1 MAKID
6 TSLGVNV
13 SIQSAPSQVS
23 VGSVRPQADATKS
36 NVEKL
41 ANVLQNFNP
50 TLAKL
55 ANKEFER
62 RNKAQFEEGVMKVNN
77 MTLEDAR
84 KAHDQGFPDLYNGW
98 ARYGAKVQYAK
109 NATNNFVDGF
119 KQEYLQNRHDP
130 NYNWREAFKQSSTN
144 FFADKQGDKEFTSA
158 YNESYTQLSKWLNVK
173 EFEKQSDEL
182 KYTAETNAVYSIQ
195 NLPQTVMDKLEVE
208 FFDNSGI
215 TDLNDKTYI
224 PKKNE
229 YIRNNIG
236 RVFMEEFKNIK
247 ENRNA
252 SLSKS
257 DFDKIVLTAA
267 ETHADQGGQMADAYI
282 SLIQNPRQD
291 GTPPIIANPAFRDTA
306 AAVIKKLKTASDGNK
321 FALEYNMGRTSRYDN
336 KDFKKLADSM
346 FENAVKFNKANG
358 LNDRQAYSKA
368 INDLSSGLRVSRP
381 IPRIKEMLESPI
393 GRDPTNDNMVALD
406 VYMQL
411 DQQGLVGHYFKDNN
425 ANSLKW
431 FFISEQVKNGVDPR
445 EAIKQVGSWEGKT
458 VRKFETLN
466 SNERASLVETTGI
479 TPNSSN
485 MELTYNLATYFK
497 NLLGVDGN
505 WEDATNKYLN
515 TYYEKLPND
524 TGYVS
529 KNVLAEFEV
538 PIGQWDQVKSVA
550 IDALRAKYKNVPNF
564 IAPEPS
570 QAVPQIVDDTEV
582 PTVRD
587 TSGFKYDFE
596 SYDLKLNMED
606 GVVYFIPK
614 GNDDFVSGDVPLVI
628 TDDKTG
634 RTAFAQVPISY
645 VIATHKDNV
654 AKAQAEE
661 ARKQKLE
668 RERISKRRKRVNE
681 ATAAYFGVED
691 YGQ

>member
-62 RNKAQFEEGVMKVNN
+62 RNKAQFEEGVMRVNN
-77 MTLEDAR
+77 MTLDDAR

-158 YNESYTQLSKWLNVK
+158 YNESYTQLNKWLNVK

-393 GRDPTNDNMVALD
+393 GRDATNDNMVALD

-466 SNERASLVETTGI
+466 STERASLVRTTGI

-505 WEDATNKYLN
+505 WEDATSKYLD

-645 VIATHKDNV
+645 VIATHKDNI

>member
-62 RNKAQFEEGVMKVNN
+62 RNKAQFEEGVMRVNN
-77 MTLEDAR
+77 MTLDDAR

-158 YNESYTQLSKWLNVK
+158 YNESYTQLNKWLNVK

-393 GRDPTNDNMVALD
+393 GRDATNDNMVALD

-466 SNERASLVETTGI
+466 STERASLVRTTGI

-505 WEDATNKYLN
+505 WEDATSKYLD

-570 QAVPQIVDDTEV
+570 QAVPQIVDDTEI

-645 VIATHKDNV
+645 VIATHKDNI

>member
-109 NATNNFVDGF
+109 NATNHFIYGF
-119 KQEYLQNRHDP
+119 KQEYLQNRHDA
-130 NYNWREAFKQSSTN
+130 NYDWRESFKKSSTN

-158 YNESYTQLSKWLNVK
+158 YNESYAELTQWLNVK
-173 EFEKQSDEL
+173 EFKKQSDEL

-208 FFDNSGI
+208 FFEKSGI

-224 PKKNE
+224 PKESE

-393 GRDPTNDNMVALD
+393 GRDATNDNMIALD

-466 SNERASLVETTGI
+466 STERASLVRTTGI

-505 WEDATNKYLN
+505 WEDATSKYLD

-570 QAVPQIVDDTEV
+570 QAVPQIVDDTEI

-645 VIATHKDNV
+645 VIATHKDNI